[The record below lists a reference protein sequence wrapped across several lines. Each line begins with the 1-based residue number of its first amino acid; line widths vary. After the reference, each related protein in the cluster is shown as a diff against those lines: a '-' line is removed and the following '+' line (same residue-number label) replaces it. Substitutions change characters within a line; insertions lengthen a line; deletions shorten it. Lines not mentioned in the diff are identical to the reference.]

1 METKTGSQPKNT
13 IVNDKSAKLIDDLKE
28 IMSDKG
34 VSGNQLC
41 RDTGV
46 NKSQLSRFLNKKI
59 NVSLNLFINLV
70 DALGYEI
77 RLVSK
82 HQK

>member
-1 METKTGSQPKNT
+1 MELKTHPEPKNA
-13 IVNDKSAKLIDDLKE
+13 IVTDKSAKLIDDLKE
-28 IMSDKG
+28 VMTDKG
-34 VSGNQLC
+34 ISGNQLC
-41 RDTGV
+41 RDTGI
-46 NKSQLSRFLNKKI
+46 NKSQLSRFLNKKM